1 MPFRTIQADIDDAS
15 FQAALNRATREGKA
29 IGQVVAE
36 FLQQYAQGATAGA
49 PTSYTVQKGDTLG
62 RIAQKVYGDARK
74 YPLIQEANNLSD
86 PSRIW
91 VGQVLIIPSVAEV
104 TPVVIP
110 APVAAPVP
118 TTSPAQPVVTVPTTS
133 PVSTPVVTP
142 QPTQTGLPPSRPS
155 IEWAGS
161 PNFNKRRSSDDITAI
176 VIHSTANSS
185 LQGVI
190 DWFNNPNSQVSA
202 HYTIGKDGRIAQHV
216 KDGDRAWHAGQS
228 VWKGRNS
235 CNDYAIGIELVN
247 LNNGQD
253 PYPEA
258 QHRANVALCAYLCYT
273 YNIQVDDIMGHLDI
287 ALPPG
292 RKTDPRG
299 YDLNRLRREVAA
311 ILGDKI

>member
-15 FQAALNRATREGKA
+15 FQAALNRASREGKA
-29 IGQVVAE
+29 IGQVVAD
-36 FLQQYAQGATAGA
+36 FLRQYAQGAAVGA
-49 PTSYTVQKGDTLG
+49 PTSYTVQRGDTLG

-74 YPLIQEANNLSD
+74 YPLLQQANNLSD

-91 VGQVLIIPSVAEV
+91 VGQVL
-104 TPVVIP
+104 VIP
-110 APVAAPVP
+110 PLTPAAPVVTTATVPSAPPSPPP
-118 TTSPAQPVVTVPTTS
+118 TPIVTVPTTS
-133 PVSTPVVTP
+133 PIGAAVITP
-142 QPTQTGLPPSRPS
+142 QPTRTGPPPPQPL

-185 LQGVI
+185 LPGVI

-202 HYTIGKDGRIAQHV
+202 HYTIGKDGKIVQHV
-216 KDGDRAWHAGQS
+216 KDSDRAWHAGQS

-235 CNDYAIGIELVN
+235 VNDFAIGIELVN

-258 QHRANVALCAYLCYT
+258 QHQANVVLCAYLCYT

-292 RKTDPRG
+292 RKSDPRG
-299 YDLNRLRREVAA
+299 YDLNRFRREVAA
-311 ILGDKI
+311 ILGDTV